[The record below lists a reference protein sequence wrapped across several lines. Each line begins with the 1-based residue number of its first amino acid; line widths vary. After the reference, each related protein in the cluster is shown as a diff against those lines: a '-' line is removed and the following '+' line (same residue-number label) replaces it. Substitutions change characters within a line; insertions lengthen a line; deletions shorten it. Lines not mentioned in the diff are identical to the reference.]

1 MTKVVMRKH
10 GAALVPDE
18 QEAAEVL
25 SRIPE
30 GKEVVVEVKQPRNVR
45 AHRLYWALMGLL
57 ADNVDWI
64 PHKDAASVMLKIA
77 THEVDTIIDGRTGE
91 VTYVP
96 RSINWESMEQGR
108 FGRFLD
114 RALFVITTR
123 WLPGNSPEELQQ
135 RVFDMIDPPERASLG
150 KRVFREREAA

>member
-1 MTKVVMRKH
+1 MTRAVFIKR
-10 GAALVPDE
+10 GGSLIPAE
-18 QEAAEVL
+18 EEATDLLAK
-25 SRIPE
+25 IAE
-30 GKEVVVEVKQPRNVR
+30 GKEVVVEVRQARNIR

-64 PHKDAASVMLKIA
+64 PHKEAASTMVKIA

-91 VTYVP
+91 IFYEP

-114 RALFVITTR
+114 RALHVITTK
-123 WLPGNSPEELQQ
+123 WLTGNDAEELRAQI
-135 RVFDMIDPPERASLG
+135 FDMIDGPERASIG
-150 KRVFREREAA
+150 RRTA